1 MSHRGQR
8 RERRDRGRAVRVAG
22 VTVGVVGAEVEAVGA
37 VGDDWQVWVGNLAFR
52 VVEMLDDPEPAAVG
66 LQFAVHSFG
75 RPRVRVEDK
84 ALVIVDGEDV
94 WRVLDLV
101 AG

>member
-1 MSHRGQR
+1 MP
-8 RERRDRGRAVRVAG
+8 G
-22 VTVGVVGAEVEAVGA
+22 VTVRVVGAEVEAVGA
-37 VGDDWQVWVGNLAFR
+37 VGDDWQFCIRNPFA
-52 VVEMLDDPEPAAVG
+52 VVKVLDDPEPAAVG

-75 RPRVRVEDK
+75 GPRVGIKDK
-84 ALVIVDGEDV
+84 AFVIVDGEDV